1 MEKRKFGISKIDFE
15 ENRNAQEKVFQGIL
29 GAFLFGLAGGV
40 LWVILWRIGFIAPI
54 AGLITAILAV
64 NGYVFFGRKF
74 SKRGVVLALIAAV
87 IVLII
92 AMLVSM
98 TFDVLLAF
106 REGYKAGNYD
116 RMPTFVQA
124 FAFGMLTMFG
134 TPSILLEYLMYLVFG
149 LVIGGFG
156 TFMYLRPFF
165 AKMKEIEAQGK
176 ESDA

>member
-1 MEKRKFGISKIDFE
+1 MEKRKFGISKMNFE
-15 ENRNAQEKVFQGIL
+15 ENRNAREKAFQGIL
-29 GAFLFGLAGGV
+29 GAFLFGLAGGA
-40 LWVILWRIGFIAPI
+40 LWVLLWQIGFIAPV

-74 SKRGVVLALIAAV
+74 SKRGVIIALVVAV

-92 AMLVSM
+92 ATLVSM
-98 TFDVLLAF
+98 TFDVLSAF
-106 REGYKAGNYD
+106 REGYKAGTYN

-124 FAFGMLTMFG
+124 FAFGMLTMFD

-156 TFMYLRPFF
+156 VFIYLRPFF
-165 AKMKEIEAQGK
+165 AKLKEYEAQG
-176 ESDA
+176 EQSGA